1 MTIAHFPLPNETAAS
16 TTHFNPFR
24 LQRILLV
31 ACDLKVIELN
41 AEVLREAGYHVSTV
55 ANGLVAW
62 DAIQVSNFDLMIT
75 DQFLPG
81 ITGIDLVQKIY
92 AAHLDLPVIMAKGF
106 LPAYE
111 TVLHPCLNSITMLQT
126 PYTKA
131 NLLKLVDAALDQTSV
146 KQLNSV
152 PTSFNLLAESQV
164 STTIPISLRP

>member
-1 MTIAHFPLPNETAAS
+1 MTAKHFPLPNENTA
-16 TTHFNPFR
+16 TTPHFNPFR

-41 AEVLREAGYHVSTV
+41 AEMLREAGYHVCKA

-62 DAIQVSNFDLMIT
+62 DAIQVSNFDLLIT

-126 PYTKA
+126 PYTA
-131 NLLKLVDAALDQTSV
+131 VQLLKLVDAALDQTSV
-146 KQLNSV
+146 KQVKLV
-152 PTSFNLLAESQV
+152 QPSFNLTAQSQV
-164 STTIPISLRP
+164 STIPISLSP

>member
-1 MTIAHFPLPNETAAS
+1 MTAKHFPLPNENANS
-16 TTHFNPFR
+16 TPHFNPFR

-31 ACDLKVIELN
+31 ACDLKLIELN
-41 AEVLREAGYHVSTV
+41 AKVLREAGYHVCKA

-62 DAIQVSNFDLMIT
+62 DAIQVSNFDLLIT

-106 LPAYE
+106 LLDYE
-111 TVLHPCLNSITMLQT
+111 FILHPSLNSITMLQT

-146 KQLNSV
+146 KQVNLV
-152 PTSFNLLAESQV
+152 QPSFNLPAESQV
-164 STTIPISLRP
+164 STTIPISLSP